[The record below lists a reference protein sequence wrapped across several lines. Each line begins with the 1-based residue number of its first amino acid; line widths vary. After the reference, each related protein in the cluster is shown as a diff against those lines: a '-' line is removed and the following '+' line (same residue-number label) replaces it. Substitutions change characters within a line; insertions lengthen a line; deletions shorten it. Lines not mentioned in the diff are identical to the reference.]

1 MAVKFANRVKVNTS
15 TTGTGTITLGS
26 AVAGF
31 QSFADGGIVDGNEVR
46 YTIIDSNDWE
56 VGTGT
61 YTSAGTTLSRTLIES
76 STGSLLN
83 LSGTN
88 VEVFITMAAVDID
101 NLATRSIDVYNYT
114 ATSGQTAFTG
124 ADDNGNT
131 MDFLED
137 NIIVTLNGVMLEQT
151 ADYTVSGGN
160 TVTLTSGAATSDEL
174 NVTAFKYFGIADA
187 LPLSGGTLT
196 GDVSFGDNDKA
207 IFGAGNDLQI
217 YHDGNHS
224 YISDQGTGRLYL
236 RASNDLFISDAA
248 GAKHKAVFTTNG
260 AVSLRY
266 DGSQKLAT
274 TSTGVDIVGTLTSDG
289 LTVDGNIAL
298 NGSNMSLRMFE
309 SDTTDLNTQIQ
320 TNVGKL
326 SLKTVNDAVSAT
338 KNRLEIDHSTGDI
351 SFYEDTGTT
360 AKFFWDASAES
371 LGIGTSSPSAPLNIY
386 ATYSS
391 DTTEQFRIQDN
402 TGAKLDFFGYAN
414 GGKGIQAYADD
425 GSTFYNLNLQPL
437 GGNVGIGTSSPAT
450 PLDVT
455 KAGGGNFVAT
465 FQNTT
470 SATPYGVH
478 IKDAASGANGY
489 PLLQV
494 TNSAGSSAHL
504 LVHSGTGNVGIG
516 TNSPLDRLTVGG
528 STDPRIAVRMT
539 SGGTDNSA
547 RMIVQT
553 NSTATSNGDAFVT
566 FDNNQTSTV
575 GTKWMVGTDASAAT
589 FKIAAAD
596 LGYFNGT
603 NEYFNI
609 DSSGRVTKPYQPAF
623 KAGRNSNY
631 TPGGGADIIFDSTS
645 SIYGHFNI
653 GGHYSTSTGRFT
665 CPVAGRY
672 LFYTQ
677 VIFGPNLTNGQAM
690 DDCFYF
696 YRNGTRM
703 NYSARRAEYV
713 DGYTGNI
720 GYYVDHSTIMLDCA
734 ANDYV
739 TVHNNRSGIGV
750 HGNPTY
756 TYFQGYLI
764 G

>member
-1 MAVKFANRVKVNTS
+1 MTRARDLAD
-15 TTGTGTITLGS
+15 S
-26 AVAGF
+26 A
-31 QSFADGGIVDGNEVR
+31 DK
-46 YTIIDSNDWE
+46 
-56 VGTGT
+56 
-61 YTSAGTTLSRTLIES
+61 
-76 STGSLLN
+76 
-83 LSGTN
+83 
-88 VEVFITMAAVDID
+88 DI
-101 NLATRSIDVYNYT
+101 A
-114 ATSGQTAFTG
+114 
-124 ADDNGNT
+124 
-131 MDFLED
+131 
-137 NIIVTLNGVMLEQT
+137 
-151 ADYTVSGGN
+151 
-160 TVTLTSGAATSDEL
+160 
-174 NVTAFKYFGIADA
+174 
-187 LPLSGGTLT
+187 GTLT
-196 GDVSFGDNDKA
+196 LDD
-207 IFGAGNDLQI
+207 
-217 YHDGNHS
+217 
-224 YISDQGTGRLYL
+224 
-236 RASNDLFISDAA
+236 
-248 GAKHKAVFTTNG
+248 
-260 AVSLRY
+260 
-266 DGSQKLAT
+266 
-274 TSTGVDIVGTLTSDG
+274 
-289 LTVDGNIAL
+289 LTVDN
-298 NGSNMSLRMFE
+298 
-309 SDTTDLNTQIQ
+309 
-320 TNVGKL
+320 K
-326 SLKTVNDAVSAT
+326 
-338 KNRLEIDHSTGDI
+338 
-351 SFYEDTGTT
+351 
-360 AKFFWDASAES
+360 
-371 LGIGTSSPSAPLNIY
+371 
-386 ATYSS
+386 
-391 DTTEQFRIQDN
+391 
-402 TGAKLDFFGYAN
+402 
-414 GGKGIQAYADD
+414 
-425 GSTFYNLNLQPL
+425 
-437 GGNVGIGTSSPAT
+437 VGIGTSSPAGKLT
-450 PLDVT
+450 L
-455 KAGGGNFVAT
+455 KAGDNTYAGGFRLEGVDETTALAITHVNGDNFFSGNAT
-465 FQNTT
+465 DDHLVLT
-470 SATPYGVH
+470 
-478 IKDAASGANGY
+478 
-489 PLLQV
+489 
-494 TNSAGSSAHL
+494 GS
-504 LVHSGTGNVGIG
+504 GNVGIG

-756 TYFQGYLI
+756 TYFQGYLL